1 MDISIDIMITLYAHP
16 SLMHFNYN
24 NFKKI
29 FPKKI
34 LKFFIIVIK

>member
-24 NFKKI
+24 NIKKSR
-29 FPKKI
+29 KGD
-34 LKFFIIVIK
+34 LKNLIAPIK